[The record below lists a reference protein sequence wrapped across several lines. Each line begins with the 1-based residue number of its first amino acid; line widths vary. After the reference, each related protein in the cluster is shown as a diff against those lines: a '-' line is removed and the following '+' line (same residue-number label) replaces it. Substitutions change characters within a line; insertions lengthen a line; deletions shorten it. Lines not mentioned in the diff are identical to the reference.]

1 MQEVGRRRMPKP
13 RLAQVFPI
21 RRVRHEFP
29 LRAAYFRQVLPPVHG
44 FPMRRVLCLIR
55 HPIRMRPASMTACLA
70 LSLSDLSTRAQSGF
84 QDLLPYVSLTLTASK
99 PNPDQELLGLPG
111 FSSVS
116 LPACHGLWTPADL
129 HTLANPDA
137 SVLPSV
143 YVKTLG
149 IRNKLISKLYQHFR
163 AHGRP
168 YGLQDSLST
177 LTSPIVHGLPHSSL
191 RSRLDTGGWLT
202 LSRRGLPPHK
212 IRRAYP
218 GAMTIKPSRRL
229 ERLVMPHRFFSPA
242 IR

>member
-1 MQEVGRRRMPKP
+1 MHPNRRWTTAWMQEVGRRRMPKP

-55 HPIRMRPASMTACLA
+55 HPIRMRPASMTACLT

-99 PNPDQELLGLPG
+99 PNPGQELLGLPG

-129 HTLANPDA
+129 RVLAKSDA

-149 IRNKLISKLYQHFR
+149 VRNMLISKLYQHFR

-177 LTSPIVHGLPHSSL
+177 LRPACSPLPRLRHGRKTRYGWVANPCPTGTCTPQ
-191 RSRLDTGGWLT
+191 DTPGFA
-202 LSRRGLPPHK
+202 RRDNDRTH
-212 IRRAYP
+212 RRQTA
-218 GAMTIKPSRRL
+218 
-229 ERLVMPHRFFSPA
+229 
-242 IR
+242 